1 MTENAYHK
9 TYTLCATWMKHVFNQ
24 STERNSLY
32 FLAGKKFT
40 LLWQVLDKGNVPFP
54 LPLTTEPE
62 VSMVI
67 FHCPLPVAVDL
78 CSSASAPSKW
88 FSAVI
93 THCTRR
99 HIFGFWVFFCTEQ
112 QLLREWKD
120 GYLCLAS
127 TFQRLSLICF
137 LLTWPEFCCILR
149 YWCTSLGLQTP
160 AHKRLWT
167 CMELKL
173 YLYFTNL

>member
-9 TYTLCATWMKHVFNQ
+9 IYTLCATWMKHVFNQ

-99 HIFGFWVFFCTEQ
+99 HIFGFWVFFVQSSNYYVNERMAIYALQVLFRGWVWSVSYSPDQSSVAFWGTDAQAWVCRSLCT
-112 QLLREWKD
+112 K
-120 GYLCLAS
+120 GC
-127 TFQRLSLICF
+127 
-137 LLTWPEFCCILR
+137 
-149 YWCTSLGLQTP
+149 
-160 AHKRLWT
+160 
-167 CMELKL
+167 ELVWS
-173 YLYFTNL
+173 

>member
-99 HIFGFWVFFCTEQ
+99 HIFGFWVFFVQSSNYYVNERMAMPCKYFSEVESDLFPTHLTRV
-112 QLLREWKD
+112 LLHSEVLMHKPGSAD
-120 GYLCLAS
+120 PCAQKAVNLYGVKII
-127 TFQRLSLICF
+127 SLF
-137 LLTWPEFCCILR
+137 
-149 YWCTSLGLQTP
+149 
-160 AHKRLWT
+160 H
-167 CMELKL
+167 
-173 YLYFTNL
+173 